1 MNEISDFEKIKQ
13 QNKKRRVTI
22 YSKKKYINWSWC
34 IRVLFL
40 TLALSIMFSVLSELA
55 LTSASLIVAV
65 LVIVVLMFIGI
76 FFDCVGVATTS
87 CDESSFEGYEKSGVK
102 GAKQSLILVRNAEK
116 VSVICCDII
125 GDVCGILCGASGVA
139 IVTRLIGEGANQT
152 LSVLV
157 SALVSG
163 VIAGVTIFGKSLE
176 KGFAVKNNEKILLCV
191 GRCLSLL
198 FR

>member
-22 YSKKKYINWSWC
+22 YAKKKFINWSWC
-34 IRVLFL
+34 VRVLFL
-40 TLALSIMFSVLSELA
+40 TLALSIMFSILSELA
-55 LTSASLIVAV
+55 LTSASLIVSL
-65 LVIVVLMFIGI
+65 LVIVVLMVIGI
-76 FFDCVGVATTS
+76 FFDCIGVATTS
-87 CDESSFEGYEKSGVK
+87 CDEKVFEDYERNGVK
-102 GAKQSLILVRNAEK
+102 GAKQSLILVCNAEK

-139 IVTRLIGEGANQT
+139 IVARLIGEGANQT

-163 VIAGVTIFGKSLE
+163 LIAGITIFGKSLE
-176 KGFAVKNNEKILLCV
+176 KGFAVKNSEKILLSA
-191 GRCLSLL
+191 GRCLSLI

>member
-13 QNKKRRVTI
+13 QNKKKRVTI
-22 YSKKKYINWSWC
+22 YSKKKFINWSWC

-55 LTSASLIVAV
+55 LTSASLIVAL

-87 CDESSFEGYEKSGVK
+87 CDERAFEGFEKSGIK

-139 IVTRLIGEGANQT
+139 IVTRLIGEGANQS

-163 VIAGVTIFGKSLE
+163 IIAGVTIFGKSLE
-176 KGFAVKNNEKILLCV
+176 KGFAVKNNEKILLYV